1 VGPGERRP
9 KVALAPGGIGEL
21 TAPVAVRVLDL
32 DAPLGD
38 LDLSYHYMRHD
49 YRSLLAVVRL
59 AEHPIGVATF
69 PVDSDGYVTR
79 DQLAGGLHQQLGAEL
94 SEAIARRDR
103 EGEQDS
109 FSRRSELPYGA
120 DIAELPYGADIPELP
135 YGADIPL
142 GPSVSVV
149 VPTCCNP
156 EPLERCL
163 RSILQCE
170 YDDFEVIVVENRPGS
185 SDTARMLV
193 EQFPGERR
201 LRYVEEPRPSA
212 SLARNAGLAS
222 SEGEIVAFT
231 DDDVVV
237 DPLWLRA
244 SVGALLSGDGVACVT
259 GLILPLELEC
269 ESQLL
274 LEQFASFGKGFERK
288 TYRLPESWEENPLLP
303 YTAGALGSGAS
314 VVMLTEVARDLG
326 GFDPALGPATPAK
339 GGEDLDLLVRVLRRG
354 HGVSYEPRAIVWH
367 KHPGGSTRLRRQVY
381 SYGVGLGAML
391 GKQLIAGPQ
400 RRDFLRAVPA
410 GLRYLRD
417 PGSRKN
423 VGKPTNYPRHLT
435 WLERLGMLIG
445 PALYVLSALIVRARR
460 LALTRAPSPR
470 PLRIVRRMVA
480 GGETISVSWFREV
493 ESPRARFA
501 WRRAAERDRSGPADA
516 VVLGAA
522 STCVAAPLLVLLGAP
537 TALRM
542 PFVLAFLCVAPG
554 IAWLTAV
561 RGRAE
566 PGLVI
571 GISAALAG
579 VAAQSMLWLD
589 IWRPRPVLYAV
600 AAACL
605 LALSRRLVAIGAP
618 NPRAALAHVN
628 PRAALARVKQGR
640 PRLGGL
646 AITSTPAMHAALISV
661 AMLAWATSL
670 AGADLGRINGVG
682 LLAAM
687 PSTYFFAFGLLLIG
701 FAAAITSEYGT
712 PRLLGAYVLALIV
725 VIHATTPILYDEPRY
740 AWTYPHLGVINL
752 IAAAGRSNRQVDIY
766 NNWPSFFALNA
777 WFGKTSGLAAIAYAG
792 WAQLF
797 FNLFNVFAVRFA
809 LRGLTR
815 DERVLWTAT
824 LFFVLGNWVG
834 QDYLAPQA
842 YSFALAL
849 IVLGLCLRCGRDVTE
864 LRFSLNRRP
873 AWMSSRIAAAV
884 FPSRAWDDERAAP
897 PIGRRTAVAV
907 GGACYLA
914 IVTSHQLSPVMLT
927 LSVFVLALVTRKV
940 PLWVPAVMAAIEA
953 WWVALAWT
961 FLQAHFHLIDPGGA
975 GAAASGRD
983 LSAALPNAALSVYAP
998 AAVMTLMAALAG
1010 VGFVRRLGQGK
1021 WDLVPVCLIA
1031 APVSVVAVQ
1040 SYGGEGG
1047 YRAYLFALPWLS
1059 FLAAFAC
1066 ASRRSSPGG
1075 VRIRRSRLLVAAP
1088 AVCACLLFAFFGQ
1101 ELANRVPSND
1111 VRAALWYEH
1120 HAPAGSMRIDL
1131 APNAPDRLTARY
1143 PAVDLSDPPA
1153 LVSQVKFAGHRL
1165 GAGDVPRLIRLIDQQ
1180 RARPAYV
1187 VLSRLQENYARLNGL
1202 LPEGSLSSIVG
1213 ALAQSPAF
1221 RLVYHLPTVW
1231 IFEYGAARQSE
1242 SSQPQPRG

>member
-1 VGPGERRP
+1 
-9 KVALAPGGIGEL
+9 VALAPGGIGEL
-21 TAPVAVRVLDL
+21 IAPVAVRVIDL

-69 PVDSDGYVTR
+69 PVDPRGYVTR
-79 DQLAGGLHQQLGAEL
+79 DQLAGGLDRQLGAEL
-94 SEAIARRDR
+94 REAIARRDR
-103 EGEQDS
+103 ERGQDS
-109 FSRRSELPYGA
+109 RW
-120 DIAELPYGADIPELP
+120 DMPELP
-135 YGADIPL
+135 YGADLPELPYREDMPELPYREDRLELPYVADITL

-156 EPLERCL
+156 EALERCL
-163 RSILQCE
+163 RSILQCD

-193 EQFPGERR
+193 ERFPGEQR

-244 SVGALLSGDGVACVT
+244 SVGALLSERGVACVT
-259 GLILPLELEC
+259 GLILPVELEC
-269 ESQLL
+269 QSQLL
-274 LEQFASFGKGFERK
+274 LEQFASFGKGFQRK
-288 TYRLPESWEENPLLP
+288 TYRLPDSWEDNPLLP

-339 GGEDLDLLVRVLRRG
+339 GGEDLDLLVRVLRKG

-367 KHPGGSTRLRRQVY
+367 KHPTGSTRLRRQVY

-400 RRDFLRAVPA
+400 RRDFLRAIPA
-410 GLRYLRD
+410 GLRYMRD
-417 PGSRKN
+417 PESRKN
-423 VGKPTNYPRHLT
+423 VGKPTNYPRRLT
-435 WLERLGMLIG
+435 WFERLGMLVG
-445 PALYVLSALIVRARR
+445 PALYVLSAVIVWARR
-460 LALTRAPSPR
+460 LAVTRVPSPR
-470 PLRIVRRMVA
+470 PLRIVRRMAVGDEA
-480 GGETISVSWFREV
+480 ISVSWFREA
-493 ESPRARFA
+493 ESPRVRFG
-501 WRRAAERDRSGPADA
+501 WRRAAERDRSGPADGL
-516 VVLGAA
+516 VLGAA
-522 STCVAAPLLVLLGAP
+522 LTCVAAPLLVLLDAP
-537 TALRM
+537 PALRM
-542 PFVLAFLCVAPG
+542 PCVLAFLCLAPG
-554 IAWLTAV
+554 IAALTAV
-561 RGRAE
+561 RARAE

-571 GISAALAG
+571 GLSVGVAG
-579 VAAQSMLWLD
+579 VAAQSMLWFD
-589 IWRPRPVLYAV
+589 NWRPRPVLCAL

-605 LALSRRLVAIGAP
+605 LPLTRRLVATGVPISRG
-618 NPRAALAHVN
+618 
-628 PRAALARVKQGR
+628 ALARINEGRLRRRRLR
-640 PRLGGL
+640 PRGP
-646 AITSTPAMHAALISV
+646 ATTSTPVMHVAVISV

-670 AGADLGRINGVG
+670 AGADLGRMNGVG

-687 PSTYFFAFGLLLIG
+687 PPTYFLAFALLLVG
-701 FAAAITSEYGT
+701 FANAVTSGNPN

-725 VIHATTPILYDEPRY
+725 VIHATTALLYGEPRY

-752 IAAAGRSNRQVDIY
+752 IAQAGGANRQVDIY

-777 WFGKTSGLAAIAYAG
+777 WFSKTSGLAAIAYAG
-792 WAQLF
+792 WAQVF
-797 FNLFNVFAVRFA
+797 FNVFNVFAIRFA

-815 DERVLWTAT
+815 NERVLWTAT
-824 LFFVLGNWVG
+824 LFFLLGNWVG

-842 YSFALAL
+842 FSFALSV
-849 IVLGLCLRCGRDVTE
+849 IVLGLCLRCGREVTRPRLW
-864 LRFSLNRRP
+864 LRRRP
-873 AWMSSRIAAAV
+873 SWMSSRVVTAV
-884 FPSRAWDDERAAP
+884 LAHRALDDQRAAT
-897 PIGRRTAVAV
+897 PIDRRTALLV
-907 GGACYLA
+907 GGVCYLA

-927 LSVFVLALVTRKV
+927 LSVLVLALVTRKV
-940 PLWVPAVMAAIEA
+940 PLSVPAVMGALELG
-953 WWVALAWT
+953 WVALAWP
-961 FLQAHFHLIDPGGA
+961 FLQAHFHLVDPGGA
-975 GAAASGRD
+975 GAAAAGRN
-983 LSAALPNAALSVYAP
+983 LSAALPGAALSFYAP
-998 AAVMTLMAALAG
+998 AAVMMLMAVLA
-1010 VGFVRRLGQGK
+1010 VIGFVRRLGQGK
-1021 WDLVPVCLIA
+1021 WDLVPACLVV
-1031 APVSVVAVQ
+1031 APASVVAVQ

-1066 ASRRSSPGG
+1066 TARRSSGGG
-1075 VRIRRSRLLVAAP
+1075 VRMRRTGLLVAAT

-1111 VRAALWYEH
+1111 VQAALWYEQ

-1153 LVSQVKFAGHRL
+1153 LVSQVKFAGHQL
-1165 GAGDVPRLIRLIDQQ
+1165 GAGDVSRLIRLIGQQ

-1187 VLSRLQENYARLNGL
+1187 VLSRLQEHYARLEGL
-1202 LPEGSLSSIVG
+1202 LPAGSLASFVG

-1221 RLVYHLPTVW
+1221 RLVYHVPTVW
-1231 IFEYGAARQSE
+1231 IFQYGAARP
-1242 SSQPQPRG
+1242 SQPSRPQAAG